1 MIVDKTKQAA
11 ERWSSRSKIK
21 ALMTYLEHFEE
32 KIALEI
38 HRNNVVEASYCS
50 VEDDEKYVLDY
61 EKTNEMD
68 SAIMTLM
75 KEKVYYA

>member
-1 MIVDKTKQAA
+1 MIVDRTKQAA
-11 ERWSSRSKIK
+11 DRWLRKSKMK
-21 ALMTYLEHFEE
+21 SYMASLEHFEN
-32 KIALEI
+32 KVAQGI
-38 HRNNVVEASYCS
+38 RKNNVVESSYCS